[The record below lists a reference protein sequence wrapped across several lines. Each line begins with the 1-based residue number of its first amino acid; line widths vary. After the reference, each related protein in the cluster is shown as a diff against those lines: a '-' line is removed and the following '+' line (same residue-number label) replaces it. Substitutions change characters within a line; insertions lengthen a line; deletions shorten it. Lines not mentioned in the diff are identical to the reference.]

1 MLLFRLSLFVL
12 CAAGLVGSVTV
23 VPVYPCL
30 ILAGDYGAGGEGVG
44 YHDTTPGNWGGF
56 FVMNTA
62 PSEWL
67 GYDFLVD
74 IVNTEYYLIPVLL
87 RVTSGRRETRVGVDG
102 ATSRTFPIGT
112 TPGAWTTRVVP
123 IPYPAVG
130 QHQLRT
136 AFSDRGGPHEDLNGN
151 GCTSTGWT

>member
-1 MLLFRLSLFVL
+1 
-12 CAAGLVGSVTV
+12 
-23 VPVYPCL
+23 
-30 ILAGDYGAGGEGVG
+30 
-44 YHDTTPGNWGGF
+44 
-56 FVMNTA
+56 MNTA

-102 ATSRTFPIGT
+102 ATSRTVPIGT
-112 TPGAWTTRVVP
+112 TPGAWTTRVVL

-130 QHQLRT
+130 QHQLWA